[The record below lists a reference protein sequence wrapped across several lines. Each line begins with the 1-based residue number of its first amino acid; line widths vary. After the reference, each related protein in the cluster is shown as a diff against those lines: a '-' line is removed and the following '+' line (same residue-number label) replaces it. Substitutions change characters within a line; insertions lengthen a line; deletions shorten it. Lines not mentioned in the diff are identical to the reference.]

1 MKRTKI
7 AYWISTS
14 LVGLMMV
21 YSAYAYLTQPVMQQ
35 AFQHI
40 GYPGYF
46 RVELA
51 IAKLVGAVLLLAP
64 VASRVKEWVY
74 AGFTIVFVSAF
85 IAHVSSGDPAG
96 VWMAPVIFLAVLG
109 VSYLTYHKSL
119 HASPSINFQHKH
131 A

>member
-40 GYPGYF
+40 GYPAYF

-51 IAKLVGAVLLLAP
+51 IAKLIGVVLLLAP
-64 VASRVKEWVY
+64 VASRIKEWVY

-96 VWMAPVIFLAVLG
+96 VWMAPLIFLAVLA
-109 VSYLTYHKSL
+109 VSYLTYHKSQQE
-119 HASPSINFQHKH
+119 SQSINFQHKH